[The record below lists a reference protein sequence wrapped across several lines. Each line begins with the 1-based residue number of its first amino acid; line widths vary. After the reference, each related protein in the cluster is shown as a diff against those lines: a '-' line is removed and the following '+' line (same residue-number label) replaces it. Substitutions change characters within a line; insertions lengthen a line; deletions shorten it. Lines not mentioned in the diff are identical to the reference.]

1 MPILIPYGIHSRI
14 FMNDLEATWVM
25 KSAYRYLNLNSCIS
39 KPKSLKLV
47 YIQRDKIRQI
57 VNEKDVLNVLSK
69 EVGLEVMVIRLEK
82 LKAISQVK
90 LFSEADIA
98 FGVHGAGFVNTMWM
112 MPYSGLF
119 EIMNPHYY
127 YDCYM
132 YIALLKRLFYT
143 NYRNITAST
152 RFKIRG
158 PRDFDVTVDIE
169 SMLIFMRVMISNI
182 LTTKYALVYPI

>member
-1 MPILIPYGIHSRI
+1 MPILIPFGGHSRI

-39 KPKSLKLV
+39 KPKSWKLV
-47 YIQRDKIRQI
+47 YIQRNRTRQI
-57 VNEKDVLNVLSK
+57 VNEKDVLNVMSK
-69 EVGLEVMVIRLEK
+69 EMGLEVKVIRLEK

-127 YDCYM
+127 FDCYM
-132 YIALLKRLFYT
+132 YIALLRKLFYT

-152 RFKIRG
+152 RFNFRRA
-158 PRDFDVTVDIE
+158 RDFDVTVDIE
-169 SMLIFMRVMISNI
+169 SMLIFMRVMITNI

>member
-1 MPILIPYGIHSRI
+1 MPILIPYGGHSRI

-47 YIQRDKIRQI
+47 YIQRDKTRQI
-57 VNEKDVLNVLSK
+57 VNEKHVLNTLKK
-69 EVGLEVMVIRLEK
+69 EIGLEVIVIRLEK
-82 LKAISQVK
+82 MKAVTQVK
-90 LFSEADIA
+90 LFSETDIA
-98 FGVHGAGFVNTMWM
+98 FGVHGAGFVNSVWM
-112 MPYSGLF
+112 MPYLGLF

-127 YDCYM
+127 FDCYT
-132 YIALLKRLFYT
+132 YIALLRKLFYA

-152 RFKIRG
+152 RFKIRRA
-158 PRDFDVTVDIE
+158 RDFDVTVDIE

-182 LTTKYALVYPI
+182 LTTKYALVYSI

>member
-1 MPILIPYGIHSRI
+1 MPILSSSYIP
-14 FMNDLEATWVM
+14 FTNDLEAMWVM

-47 YIQRDKIRQI
+47 YIQRNRTRQI
-57 VNEKDVLNVLSK
+57 VNEKDVLDTLSK
-69 EVGLEVMVIRLEK
+69 EMGLEVKVIRLEN
-82 LKAISQVK
+82 LKAVSQVK

-98 FGVHGAGFVNTMWM
+98 FGVHGAGFVNIVWM

-119 EIMNPHYY
+119 EIINPHYY

-152 RFKIRG
+152 IFKIRG

>member
-14 FMNDLEATWVM
+14 FMNDLEAMWVM

-47 YIQRDKIRQI
+47 YIQRNRTRQI
-57 VNEKDVLNVLSK
+57 VNEKDVLNVLNK
-69 EVGLEVMVIRLEK
+69 EIGLEVMVIRLEK

-112 MPYSGLF
+112 MPY
-119 EIMNPHYY
+119 
-127 YDCYM
+127 
-132 YIALLKRLFYT
+132 
-143 NYRNITAST
+143 
-152 RFKIRG
+152 
-158 PRDFDVTVDIE
+158 
-169 SMLIFMRVMISNI
+169 
-182 LTTKYALVYPI
+182 